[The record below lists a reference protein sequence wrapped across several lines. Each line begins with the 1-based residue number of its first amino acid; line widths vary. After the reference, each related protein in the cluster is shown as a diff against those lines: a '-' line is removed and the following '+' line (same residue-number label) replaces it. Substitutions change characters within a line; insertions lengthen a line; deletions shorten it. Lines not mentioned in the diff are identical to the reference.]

1 LDVGR
6 WTACPESFSGLD
18 VFLFCAVSILV
29 IQLKRIGDLIL
40 TTPAIAAL
48 REKFPEARIDLVVS
62 PAGAELTAAIPGV
75 DRIFI
80 AGRRLADVATWLA
93 IAFRRYDYCLDFT
106 RTDRSALLT
115 ILSHARKRI
124 TYERANAPTKW
135 RPLVYDEFIKG
146 SARSMHTVD
155 HHLTHLTSLGIRDHP
170 PSLALQ
176 LPNESRVAAD
186 RILAKAGIPP
196 SFVIF
201 HPGSARIEKFWKAE
215 RWAEL
220 INHFSESGF
229 TCVLSGGR
237 SEMEQTHIAV
247 IKGSLHRP
255 VVDLSGQVDLLTL
268 TAIIAK
274 ALLLVGVDSAPTH
287 LAAAMHTPQVILYG
301 PTNPFHWRPR
311 ESPAVILHGDA
322 TPPRTTFSPDEPQ
335 RRMSDISTKQVIDA
349 MDSLLS
355 TPAASPL

>member
-1 LDVGR
+1 VK
-6 WTACPESFSGLD
+6 
-18 VFLFCAVSILV
+18 ILV

-62 PAGAELTAAIPGV
+62 PAGADLTGAIPGV
-75 DRIFI
+75 DRVFI
-80 AGRRLADVATWLA
+80 AGRHLTDVIAWLA

-115 ILSHARKRI
+115 FLSHACKRI
-124 TYERANAPTKW
+124 TYERATAQSKW

-155 HHLTHLTSLGIRDHP
+155 HHLAYLTSLGIHDRP
-170 PSLALQ
+170 PGLALH
-176 LPNESRVAAD
+176 LPNESRATAE
-186 RILAKAGIPP
+186 RALATAGVPP

-201 HPGSARIEKFWKAE
+201 HPGSARIEKFWEVE
-215 RWAEL
+215 RWAEV
-220 INHFSESGF
+220 INHFAKRGF

-237 SEMEQTHIAV
+237 AEMEQTHIAA
-247 IKGSLHRP
+247 IKAKLQRP
-255 VVDLSGQVDLLTL
+255 VIDLSGQVDLLTL
-268 TAIIAK
+268 TAIIEK
-274 ALLLVGVDSAPTH
+274 AQLLVGVDSAPTH

-311 ESPAVILHGDA
+311 ESPAVILYGDA
-322 TPPRTTFSPDEPQ
+322 TAPHTTFSPDEPQ
-335 RRMSDISTKQVIDA
+335 RKVIDISTKQVIDA

-355 TPAASPL
+355 APAASPL